1 MKKLLT
7 IIFTFCF
14 LTTIICI
21 FASAEK
27 QTKLFTPKEGTVMR
41 VCGQKDDSL
50 ELIGD
55 FDVLEKGWNA
65 AMRYAM
71 SASFMNDCGYSRIV
85 VDLLKDWDA
94 VDGQF
99 TEEWDNGEGFNWD
112 AIYFQPDVK
121 ITLNLNGHTINRG
134 LSTWEYN
141 GEVIYIDSDADVI
154 INNGKI
160 TGGYSCNGAGG
171 IHINSGANVVLNN
184 VNITKNYTEDDDGAG
199 IALHGGSTLT
209 MNGGSLVENKC
220 YESGFGGGIAVSN
233 SEATLKNVLICDN
246 AVYSG
251 GYTGSGVVASGGGCY
266 VFDGTLNL
274 SKCTIKNNYSE
285 RYGGGIGTFAGS
297 VVVAEDCII
306 TGNQAEMDGAAIA
319 LVSRG
324 ECYITGGSATGNK
337 NNKMN
342 SIFYGQYGTF
352 HFSNVEYDNQIRN
365 ICGNVFVDNGEEN
378 PTEQPGSIFG
388 GGSVSMIIS
397 LVALAV
403 SAATAVTVIVNA
415 KKKNPRPVLEGEE
428 SAESAD

>member
-1 MKKLLT
+1 MKKLLAV
-7 IIFTFCF
+7 IFILCF
-14 LTTIICI
+14 LTTIVCIC
-21 FASAEK
+21 ASAEEE
-27 QTKLFTPKEGTVMR
+27 TYNPPNPRPGEVLR
-41 VCGQKDDSL
+41 IRGQKGDTL
-50 ELIGD
+50 EHIGASSVFED
-55 FDVLEKGWNA
+55 GWND
-65 AMRYAM
+65 AMKYAM
-71 SASFMNDCGYSRIV
+71 DEAFMASGGYSRIV
-85 VDLLKDWDA
+85 VDIFEDWNAD
-94 VDGQF
+94 DGQF
-99 TEEWDNGEGFNWD
+99 TDEWDNGKGFNWD

-134 LSTWEYN
+134 LSTWERN

-199 IALHGGSTLT
+199 IALYGGSTLT

-220 YESGFGGGIAVSN
+220 YESGSGGGIAVSN

-251 GYTGSGVVASGGGCY
+251 GYTGRAIVASGGGCY
-266 VFDGTLNL
+266 VVDGTLNL

-306 TGNQAEMDGAAIA
+306 TGNQAEIDGAAIA

-342 SIFYGQYGTF
+342 SIFYCQYGTF

-415 KKKNPRPVLEGEE
+415 KKKNPRPIPEDGE
-428 SAESAD
+428 SVD